1 MSNSFKNHLYA
12 VISGKSEVR
21 HGKVI
26 QAIANHLRKSQRT
39 STTPKGSKHFKEQER
54 QELATYITEKQLWV
68 NHIDFNQ
75 YVSEGAEQ
83 KVYLQN
89 QKSVFKL
96 NDSIYY
102 NSWEDYL
109 HNLLLHNTF
118 FEDTAYQLIGFHT
131 VDDNLFAVVE
141 QPFVEV
147 TSTTNL
153 EQIREFLLSNGF
165 TNTRNNDYYNQE
177 LGLILED
184 LHDENVLTKD
194 GLLYFIDTVFYLTDE
209 FWVDFNKLG

>member
-1 MSNSFKNHLYA
+1 MSNSFKIHLYA
-12 VISGKSEVR
+12 IISGKSEVR

-26 QAIANHLRKSQRT
+26 QAIANHLRESQRT
-39 STTPKGSKHFKEQER
+39 STTPKGTKHYKEQEK
-54 QELATYITEKQLWV
+54 QELETYISATQFWV
-68 NHIDFNQ
+68 NHIDFDQ

-83 KVYLQN
+83 KVYLN
-89 QKSVFKL
+89 DQKTVLKL

-131 VDDNLFAVVE
+131 VDNNLFAVVE

-153 EQIREFLLSNGF
+153 LNIKEFLLSNGF
-165 TNTRNNDYYNQE
+165 TITRNNDYYNQE

-194 GLLYFIDTVFYLTDE
+194 GLLYFIDTVFYLTDD
-209 FWVDFNKLG
+209 FWMDFNNLD

>member
-1 MSNSFKNHLYA
+1 MAFGLVHYNNPEVDLFGSLSLIYFIA
-12 VISGKSEVR
+12 VGV
-21 HGKVI
+21 
-26 QAIANHLRKSQRT
+26 
-39 STTPKGSKHFKEQER
+39 FF
-54 QELATYITEKQLWV
+54 KQLKTL
-68 NHIDFNQ
+68 F
-75 YVSEGAEQ
+75 YFQ
-83 KVYLQN
+83 KVYLHN

-102 NSWEDYL
+102 NSWEDYF

-118 FEDTAYQLIGFHT
+118 FEDTAYQLSGFHT
-131 VDDNLFAVVE
+131 ENDNLFAVVE

-153 EQIREFLLSNGF
+153 EHIKEFLLRNGF
-165 TNTRNNDYYNQE
+165 SNTRNNDYYNQE

-209 FWVDFNKLG
+209 FWMDFNNLKYSIRLRLV

>member
-1 MSNSFKNHLYA
+1 MSNSLKNHLYA
-12 VISGKSEVR
+12 IISGKSEVR
-21 HGKVI
+21 HGKII
-26 QAIANHLRKSQRT
+26 QAIANHLRESQRT
-39 STTPKGSKHFKEQER
+39 STAPKGSKHYKEQEK
-54 QELATYITEKQLWV
+54 QKLESYISNNQLWV
-68 NHIDFNQ
+68 NDIDFNQ

-83 KVYLQN
+83 KVYLHD

-102 NSWEDYL
+102 NSWEDYF

-118 FEDTAYQLIGFHT
+118 FEDTPYQLNGFHT
-131 VDDNLFAVVE
+131 ENDNLFAVVE

-153 EQIREFLLSNGF
+153 EHIKEFLLRNGF
-165 TNTRNNDYYNQE
+165 SNTRNNDYYNRD

-209 FWVDFNKLG
+209 FWIDFNNLD

>member
-1 MSNSFKNHLYA
+1 MSNSLKNHLYA
-12 VISGKSEVR
+12 IISGKSEVR

-26 QAIANHLRKSQRT
+26 QAIANHPRESQRT
-39 STTPKGSKHFKEQER
+39 SAAHKGTKLYKEQER
-54 QELATYITEKQLWV
+54 QELEAYISRNQLWI
-68 NHIDFNQ
+68 NYIDFDK

-83 KVYLQN
+83 KVYLN
-89 QKSVFKL
+89 DQKTVLKL

-102 NSWEDYL
+102 NSWEDYF
-109 HNLLLHNTF
+109 HNLLLNNAF
-118 FEDTAYQLIGFHT
+118 FEDTAYQLIGFHAENET
-131 VDDNLFAVVE
+131 LFAVVE

-153 EQIREFLLSNGF
+153 EHIKEFLLSNGF

-194 GLLYFIDTVFYLTDE
+194 GLLYFIDTVFYLTDD
-209 FWVDFNKLG
+209 FWMDFNNLD

>member
-21 HGKVI
+21 HGKII
-26 QAIANHLRKSQRT
+26 QAIANHLRESQST
-39 STTPKGSKHFKEQER
+39 STTPKGTKHYKEQER
-54 QELATYITEKQLWV
+54 QELETYISATQLWV
-68 NHIDFNQ
+68 NHIDFDQ

-83 KVYLQN
+83 KVYLN
-89 QKSVFKL
+89 DQKTVLKL

-131 VDDNLFAVVE
+131 VDNNLFAVVE

-153 EQIREFLLSNGF
+153 LNIKEFLLSNGF
-165 TNTRNNDYYNQE
+165 TITRNNDYYNQE

-194 GLLYFIDTVFYLTDE
+194 GLLYFIDTVFYLTDD
-209 FWVDFNKLG
+209 FWMDFNNLD

>member
-1 MSNSFKNHLYA
+1 M
-12 VISGKSEVR
+12 
-21 HGKVI
+21 
-26 QAIANHLRKSQRT
+26 
-39 STTPKGSKHFKEQER
+39 
-54 QELATYITEKQLWV
+54 WV

-131 VDDNLFAVVE
+131 ENETLFAVVE

-153 EQIREFLLSNGF
+153 EHIKGLLLSNGF
-165 TNTRNNDYYNQE
+165 TNTRNNDYYHKE

-194 GLLYFIDTVFYLTDE
+194 GLLYFIDTVFYLTDD
-209 FWVDFNKLG
+209 FWMDFNNLD

>member
-1 MSNSFKNHLYA
+1 MSNSFKIHLYA
-12 VISGKSEVR
+12 IISGKSEVR
-21 HGKVI
+21 HGKII
-26 QAIANHLRKSQRT
+26 QAIANHLRESQST
-39 STTPKGSKHFKEQER
+39 STTPKGTKHYKEQER
-54 QELATYITEKQLWV
+54 QELETYISATQLWV
-68 NHIDFNQ
+68 NHIDFDQ

-83 KVYLQN
+83 KVYLN
-89 QKSVFKL
+89 DQKTVLKL

-131 VDDNLFAVVE
+131 VDNNLFAVVE

-153 EQIREFLLSNGF
+153 LNIKEFLLSNGF
-165 TNTRNNDYYNQE
+165 TITRNNDYYNQE

-194 GLLYFIDTVFYLTDE
+194 GLLYFIDTVFYLTDD
-209 FWVDFNKLG
+209 FWMDFNNLD